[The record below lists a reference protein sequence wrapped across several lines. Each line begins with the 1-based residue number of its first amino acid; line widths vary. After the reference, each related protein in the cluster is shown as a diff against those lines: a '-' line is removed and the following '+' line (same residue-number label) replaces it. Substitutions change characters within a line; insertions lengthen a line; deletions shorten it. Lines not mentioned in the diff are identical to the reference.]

1 MELLGDIYDNSVS
14 VWASCLQIKMKQMP
28 TYDHVLQ
35 YRFCRIHNCRN
46 YILYGQKDYFENIFF
61 YADAEEREGSYYN
74 SFSSQCEMVD
84 LIWDDKFQSSWGH
97 LLVVWL
103 KVFTATPQHS
113 FFLSLPNKVRNIKTR
128 LRQHYLQLLRY

>member
-74 SFSSQCEMVD
+74 SFASQCEMVD
-84 LIWDDKFQSSWGH
+84 LRW
-97 LLVVWL
+97 
-103 KVFTATPQHS
+103 
-113 FFLSLPNKVRNIKTR
+113 
-128 LRQHYLQLLRY
+128 